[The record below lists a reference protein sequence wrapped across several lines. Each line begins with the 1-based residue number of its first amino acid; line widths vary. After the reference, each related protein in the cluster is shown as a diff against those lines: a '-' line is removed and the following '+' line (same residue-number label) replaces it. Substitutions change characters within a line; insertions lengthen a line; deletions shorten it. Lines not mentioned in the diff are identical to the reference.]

1 MNDLQKF
8 EFTWMLKNAAMFLAG
23 AMFAAL
29 FVWAM
34 FRLASR
40 LEFRLQAVRP
50 EPVFDASPRGILIEF
65 AKTALLV
72 AAILAALSGA
82 WFAVGIILK
91 RN

>member
-8 EFTWMLKNAAMFLAG
+8 EFVWMLKNAAMFLAG

-50 EPVFDASPRGILIEF
+50 EPVFNTSLLGVLTEF
-65 AKTALLV
+65 LKTALLM
-72 AAILAALSGA
+72 AAITAALSGA
-82 WFAVGIILK
+82 WFAASIIL
-91 RN
+91 